1 MGIFMDTAD
10 LAIIVRAAK
19 NMRMKRIDLA
29 TAREKLAAWR
39 EETLECV
46 SFESWLADEQKKP
59 AAEVSDGK

>member
-19 NMRMKRIDLA
+19 HLRIKRMDLNM
-29 TAREKLAAWR
+29 AREKLAAWR

-46 SFESWLADEQKKP
+46 SFEQYLADEQKKP
-59 AAEVSDGK
+59 AGEGSAK

>member
-19 NMRMKRIDLA
+19 NMRMKRIDLK

-46 SFESWLADEQKKP
+46 SFEQYLAEEQKKP
-59 AAEVSDGK
+59 AAEGSVK

>member
-19 NMRMKRIDLA
+19 HLRIKRLELN

-46 SFESWLADEQKKP
+46 SFEQWLAEVQKKP
-59 AAEVSDGK
+59 AVEGSKK

>member
-1 MGIFMDTAD
+1 MDTAD

-19 NMRMKRIDLA
+19 HLRMKRIDLK

-46 SFESWLADEQKKP
+46 SFEQWLAEEHKKP
-59 AAEVSDGK
+59 TGEESDGK